1 MGQHISRQFNEE
13 LEHVH
18 QRVLHMGGEVE
29 QQINRALEALVKGDA
44 KLGQQVVIDDFK
56 INAMEVDIDDEC
68 IQILAR
74 RQPTAGDLRLVV
86 AIIKTITDL
95 ERIGDEA
102 EKVGKMAIRLSEP
115 ADSSGQNNP
124 YYQAVV
130 HLGNHVA
137 KMLHDAL
144 DAFAR
149 MDVDAAVKIA
159 EEDQNVDKEYEAV
172 LRQLITHMMEDSRSI
187 GRALDVIWSARAL
200 ERIGDH
206 SRNICE
212 YVVYLVKGKDVRHLS
227 SEQIMEALKK

>member
-1 MGQHISRQFNEE
+1 
-13 LEHVH
+13 
-18 QRVLHMGGEVE
+18 
-29 QQINRALEALVKGDA
+29 
-44 KLGQQVVIDDFK
+44 
-56 INAMEVDIDDEC
+56 
-68 IQILAR
+68 
-74 RQPTAGDLRLVV
+74 
-86 AIIKTITDL
+86 
-95 ERIGDEA
+95 
-102 EKVGKMAIRLSEP
+102 
-115 ADSSGQNNP
+115 
-124 YYQAVV
+124 V